1 MSRDLRSETTDLI
14 KWVDGR
20 RSAREDRIATEEPF
34 EIVLRQGAREAV
46 YLTTMRTPGH
56 DAELT
61 AGLLFAEGVV
71 SSPMEI
77 AAIAHASD
85 PTLARDRR
93 QNRAVVELSDQASF
107 PLSGGFQRGANSA
120 CGVCGRQTIDDL
132 RERLEPIEAR
142 WAVSPDFL
150 NALPAALRKAQSVF
164 EQTGG
169 LHAFGLFNLSGE
181 LRTLREDVGRHNAVD
196 KAVGR
201 RFLDGETP
209 LSDCVGLTSGRA
221 GFEIAQKSVR
231 AGLPLLAAVGAPSTL
246 AVDAALEFGMTLVGF
261 LRNGRFNIYSGEGR
275 IR

>member
-20 RSAREDRIATEEPF
+20 RSAREDWIATEEPF

-71 SSPMEI
+71 SSPAEI

-93 QNRAVVELSDQASF
+93 QNRAIVELSGRASF

-132 RERLEPIEAR
+132 RARLSPIEAR